1 MLYDSMAKESRD
13 AVISVRISE
22 EDQARLRAL
31 AAARGTSVSEL
42 VRSIVLREVSTP
54 EPVTTTHPATDRGGP
69 RGTTTA
75 AARAPSAD
83 QGVFWSEQDR
93 GRATVAGA
101 TITLRFAP
109 AVLPG
114 PDSPPRDQPPG

>member
-1 MLYDSMAKESRD
+1 MAKEARD

-31 AAARGTSVSEL
+31 AATRGTSLSEL
-42 VRSIVLREVSTP
+42 VRSIVLREISEPASAGATFTST
-54 EPVTTTHPATDRGGP
+54 ECRGP

-83 QGVFWSEQDR
+83 QGVFWSDQDQ
-93 GRATVAGA
+93 GQATAAGA
-101 TITLRFAP
+101 TITVRYR
-109 AVLPG
+109 PG
-114 PDSPPRDQPPG
+114 